1 MHEINNSVHCYQG
14 AIKISNAETAQE
26 RKENTLNNQ
35 PQIQHTK
42 NNETQR
48 K

>member
-14 AIKISNAETAQE
+14 AIKISNAETAE
-26 RKENTLNNQ
+26 ENTLNNQ